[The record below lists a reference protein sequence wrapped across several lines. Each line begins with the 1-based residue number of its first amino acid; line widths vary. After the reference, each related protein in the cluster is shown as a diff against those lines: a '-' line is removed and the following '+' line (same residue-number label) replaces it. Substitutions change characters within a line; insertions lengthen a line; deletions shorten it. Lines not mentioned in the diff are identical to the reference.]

1 MHLNNFEEVGWTRLL
16 DMQREMES
24 RRFRSAGGPPR
35 LPGWFKRL
43 LAWVSATA
51 TMLCGRFVT
60 RLRSQAAAPACEE
73 CDTATDVA

>member
-1 MHLNNFEEVGWTRLL
+1 MNNFDDVAWTRLL

-24 RRFRSAGGPPR
+24 RRFRSAGGPPQ

-43 LAWVSATA
+43 LAWVSAAA
-51 TMLCGRFVT
+51 TRLAGRFVA
-60 RLRSQAAAPACEE
+60 RLRRQAAAAACDE